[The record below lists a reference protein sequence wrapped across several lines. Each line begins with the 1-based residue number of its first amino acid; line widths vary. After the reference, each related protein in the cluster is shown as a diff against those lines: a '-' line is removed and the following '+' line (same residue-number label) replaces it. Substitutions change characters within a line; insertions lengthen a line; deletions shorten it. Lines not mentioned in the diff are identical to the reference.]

1 METTEISKWYEN
13 INLEQYSKKNVPI
26 YINELDLNIP
36 KEEQYILRL
45 PIMENGIYF
54 VPEEI
59 LWIESLLES
68 SINHQ
73 KENNLKNNI
82 NYYFMPSYNCAG

>member
-1 METTEISKWYEN
+1 VETTEISKWYEN